1 MKTLIPAIVIC
12 SVIAALGNVSIADE
26 PVTGSTPQAAA
37 ASEQPVDAHT
47 QSRQATT
54 GMAAM
59 EKAAKSNK
67 YLFALF
73 RKEDNDQTT
82 AMRQVLD
89 EVMKKVADRADAVQV
104 DVSAASEKDIVEHF
118 EVAYAPLPLLLAIA
132 PNGAV
137 TGGFPGRVEARR
149 LMDAFASPGTA
160 KCLKAFQD
168 RKLVFLCVQN
178 DETESAKKAM
188 QGVHAF
194 KRDERFAKD
203 TQIIVVDPSDKAESQ
218 LLSDLEIDAKS
229 KEAVTVLFAPPGRF
243 VGRFHGATN
252 LDDLVSTLVSAM
264 SGCGSCGPGGCGSC
278 GPGGCGH

>member
-1 MKTLIPAIVIC
+1 MKSLISNIILCSLLAAPA
-12 SVIAALGNVSIADE
+12 NVSAADE
-26 PVTGSTPQAAA
+26 SAIDSAPRA
-37 ASEQPVDAHT
+37 ASASQTGQVA
-47 QSRQATT
+47 T

-89 EVMKKVADRADAVQV
+89 EVMKKVTDRADAVQV
-104 DVSAASEKDIVEHF
+104 DVSAASEKDIVDHF
-118 EVAYAPLPLLLAIA
+118 EVAYAPMPLLLAIA

-137 TGGFPGRVEARR
+137 TGRFPGRVEARR
-149 LMDAFASPGTA
+149 LLDAFASPGTA

-178 DETESAKKAM
+178 DQTESAKEAM

-194 KRDERFAKD
+194 KHDERFAKD

-218 LLSDLEIDAKS
+218 LLSDLEIDPKS
-229 KEAVTVLFAPPGRF
+229 NEAVTVLFAPPGRF

-252 LDDLVSTLVSAM
+252 LDDLVSTLGAAM

-278 GPGGCGH
+278 APDGSGH

>member
-1 MKTLIPAIVIC
+1 MRSLIPTIVLC
-12 SVIAALGNVSIADE
+12 SLIAASANVSAADE
-26 PVTGSTPQAAA
+26 SAIDAAPRA
-37 ASEQPVDAHT
+37 ASASQHGQV
-47 QSRQATT
+47 ST

-59 EKAAKSNK
+59 KKAAKSNK

-73 RKEDNDQTT
+73 RKEDNDQTA

-104 DVSAASEKDIVEHF
+104 DVSAASEKDIVDHF
-118 EVAYAPLPLLLAIA
+118 EVAYAPMPLLLTIA

-168 RKLVFLCVQN
+168 RKLVLLCVQN
-178 DETESAKKAM
+178 DETGSANEAM

-194 KRDERFAKD
+194 KQDERFAKD
-203 TQIIVVDPSDKAESQ
+203 TKVIVVDPSDKAESQ
-218 LLSDLEIDAKS
+218 LLSDLEIDPKTN
-229 KEAVTVLFAPPGRF
+229 EAVTVLFAPPGRF

-252 LDDLVSTLVSAM
+252 LNDLVSTLSAATN
-264 SGCGSCGPGGCGSC
+264 S
-278 GPGGCGH
+278 

>member
-1 MKTLIPAIVIC
+1 MRSLIPTIILC
-12 SVIAALGNVSIADE
+12 SLIAASANVSAADE
-26 PVTGSTPQAAA
+26 PATDSAPQAATV
-37 ASEQPVDAHT
+37 SEQPADADSQT
-47 QSRQATT
+47 GQPKT

-59 EKAAKSNK
+59 KKAAKSNK

-104 DVSAASEKDIVEHF
+104 DISAASEKDIVDHF
-118 EVAYAPLPLLLAIA
+118 EVAYAPMPLLLAIA

-149 LMDAFASPGTA
+149 LLDAFASPGTA

-168 RKLVFLCVQN
+168 RKLVLLCVQN
-178 DETESAKKAM
+178 DKTESAKEAM

-194 KRDERFAKD
+194 KQDERFAKD

-218 LLSDLEIDAKS
+218 LMSDLEIDPKS
-229 KEAVTVLFAPPGRF
+229 DEAVTVLFAPPGRF

-252 LDDLVSTLVSAM
+252 LDDLVSTLSAAM
-264 SGCGSCGPGGCGSC
+264 SGCGSCAPGGCGSC
-278 GPGGCGH
+278 GPSGCGP